1 MANRVSQIRES
12 TSSNDWNFIEGV
24 KNPAEMYDQ

>member
-24 KNPAEMYDQ
+24 KNPADA